1 MKSVLLALFVFIGYA
16 ASAQQAIVSGIAT
29 TNDQPLSEA
38 IVSVFSKDSLLIG
51 TGFTQ
56 ADGSFDVSIKAT
68 DTIFYRIQHESI
80 SDYYSAVVLS
90 SERAELNCAKS
101 STIEEVVIAAKKP
114 MIEKKQGMFVVNVD
128 QMVAASGSSAFE
140 VLELSPGVRINSSDI
155 ISLNGKTGIAV
166 QINGKMLPMSGA
178 ELANYL
184 RGIPSSSVEKIECIH
199 NPSSKYDAAGSA
211 IINIVLKK
219 DARLG
224 TNGSYVGTYGQ
235 GIYPKTSHAISLN
248 HRSKKVSLFASYAYT
263 FRKGFNDLQLDRHF
277 YNNDTF
283 LSSYIQKNYF
293 TFPIQNHSVR
303 LGADFTGENKTTYG
317 ISVSGVSN
325 AHTRLGNNTS
335 DVLNDQHE
343 LASRFNTFSE
353 TSDQWLNGAVNLY
366 WKKTIDTLG
375 SFFSFDADAV
385 GYGNSSD
392 QLFVTSYTDPQG
404 QSIAPDYILTGNL
417 GGNLSILALKADF
430 SKTLRKN
437 ALLEAGLKSSR
448 VIADND
454 LQFFDASSGTPQNDT
469 TKSNHFIYTEHIH
482 AGYTSWRKEWKKFQ
496 MQLGMRAELTQVN
509 GNQVTTKQVRDTS
522 YLQFFP
528 TSFISYQINDNH
540 QFEMALGR
548 RIDRPSYDQ
557 LNPFKFY
564 LDPSTYRAGNP
575 SLRPQTTYS
584 TDLTYMYKQQY
595 SLTFSTSV
603 TSDNIT
609 EVIAPM
615 TNVQNLTVQTNV
627 NLKQAVVYSLALNA
641 PIEWNKWARTNLSL
655 TGYYAQYTG
664 NAARTSI
671 RNSGSPVGDI
681 SVINTFTLPK
691 DWVIEWNGY
700 YHTREVYAFDS
711 IKNFGQM
718 GFGIQK
724 KMKEGKIL
732 LKMALSDA
740 FYTSVIRADVTFTDY
755 RESFKVR
762 RETRVATVSFTYKF
776 GKASVQAGRRR
787 TGGAEDLK
795 SRVNT
800 GAG

>member
-1 MKSVLLALFVFIGYA
+1 MCG
-16 ASAQQAIVSGIAT
+16 
-29 TNDQPLSEA
+29 
-38 IVSVFSKDSLLIG
+38 FSI
-51 TGFTQ
+51 
-56 ADGSFDVSIKAT
+56 
-68 DTIFYRIQHESI
+68 
-80 SDYYSAVVLS
+80 
-90 SERAELNCAKS
+90 
-101 STIEEVVIAAKKP
+101 
-114 MIEKKQGMFVVNVD
+114 
-128 QMVAASGSSAFE
+128 
-140 VLELSPGVRINSSDI
+140 
-155 ISLNGKTGIAV
+155 
-166 QINGKMLPMSGA
+166 
-178 ELANYL
+178 
-184 RGIPSSSVEKIECIH
+184 
-199 NPSSKYDAAGSA
+199 
-211 IINIVLKK
+211 
-219 DARLG
+219 
-224 TNGSYVGTYGQ
+224 
-235 GIYPKTSHAISLN
+235 
-248 HRSKKVSLFASYAYT
+248 
-263 FRKGFNDLQLDRHF
+263 
-277 YNNDTF
+277 
-283 LSSYIQKNYF
+283 
-293 TFPIQNHSVR
+293 
-303 LGADFTGENKTTYG
+303 
-317 ISVSGVSN
+317 
-325 AHTRLGNNTS
+325 AHTRLVNNTS
-335 DVLNDQHE
+335 YVLNDQHE
-343 LASRFNTFSE
+343 LASRFNTYSE
-353 TSDQWLNGAVNLY
+353 TSDQWLNGSVNLY

-375 SFFSFDADAV
+375 SFISFDADAV
-385 GYGNSSD
+385 GYGNTSD

-417 GGNLSILALKADF
+417 AGNLSIFALKSDF
-430 SKTLRKN
+430 SKTLHKN
-437 ALLEAGLKSSR
+437 AVLEAGLKSSR
-448 VIADND
+448 VVADND

-482 AGYTSWRKEWKKFQ
+482 AGYASLRKEWKKFQ
-496 MQLGMRAELTQVN
+496 MQLGVRAEMTQVN

-528 TSFISYQINDNH
+528 TSFLSYQINDNH
-540 QFEMALGR
+540 QFELAIGR

-575 SLRPQTTYS
+575 GLRPQTTYS
-584 TDLTYMYKQQY
+584 TDLTYMFKQQY
-595 SLTFSTSV
+595 SLTLSTSV
-603 TSDNIT
+603 TNDNIT

-664 NAARTSI
+664 TAARTSI

-681 SVINTFTLPK
+681 QVINTFTLPK
-691 DWVIEWNGY
+691 DWVLEWNGY
-700 YHTREVYAFDS
+700 YHTHEVYAFDS